1 MHRIAFLK
9 RRASHQ
15 TRPNQ
20 SRGPFQVPIE
30 DLRNWTRCSSDISNP
45 RTFLWRGRQANA
57 CWRRITM
64 LVAKAVLL
72 QSSAGAVGRREL
84 SQAGWDL
91 RCRRISFRIF
101 SSYVIC
107 WPEHVEVLQ
116 AVVVA
121 ESGPQNP
128 IEPDQ
133 SDMKWYESFWIPSIG
148 WKACAWV
155 CCVQWLKPFP
165 VLIAAATFLVWQGPT
180 LATARAWTLWQLPCE
195 VLRRL
200 LVEFW
205 WGKDVTF

>member
-1 MHRIAFLK
+1 
-9 RRASHQ
+9 
-15 TRPNQ
+15 
-20 SRGPFQVPIE
+20 
-30 DLRNWTRCSSDISNP
+30 
-45 RTFLWRGRQANA
+45 
-57 CWRRITM
+57 M

-133 SDMKWYESFWIPSIG
+133 SDMKWYEFFWIPSIG

-155 CCVQWLKPFP
+155 CCVL
-165 VLIAAATFLVWQGPT
+165 LIKAISCANRCSHLPGLARPNVGYCQGMNFVAAT
-180 LATARAWTLWQLPCE
+180 
-195 VLRRL
+195 LRRSQEIVGRIL
-200 LVEFW
+200 MGQRCQILTLTKESQ
-205 WGKDVTF
+205 